1 MNPQPTDFQEWMVTQ
16 ALAAYLGQQGMEDPQ
31 RMAWL
36 FGLEANTPRGGRK
49 LSDLCGFDWAPRKVF
64 GGAEAWFKEEDRGA
78 LSLDQF
84 KKTFWTITP
93 DFRYWIE
100 KRDKQLII
108 EAKGTP
114 KPSGH
119 KDADQAKRYFMY
131 LKDTGHKGAVVYFV
145 PNPKVWLDW
154 LTKLAEQV
162 ARENAAP
169 FGVVDLNVA
178 VVPQVADELVHVVG
192 GALVQ
197 TARLL
202 EKALHLSKAA

>member
-1 MNPQPTDFQEWMVTQ
+1 MDPQPMDFQEWMVTQ
-16 ALAAYLGQQGMEDPQ
+16 ALAAYLGQEGMENPH

-36 FGLEANTPRGGRK
+36 FGLEAKTPRGGRK
-49 LSDLCGFDWAPRKVF
+49 LSDLCGFDWAPRKVS

-78 LSLDQF
+78 LSLHQF

-108 EAKGTP
+108 EAKGTA
-114 KPSGH
+114 KPSGR

-131 LKDTGHKGAVVYFV
+131 LKDTRHKGAVVYFV
-145 PNPKVWLDW
+145 QNPKVWLDW
-154 LTKLAEQV
+154 LTNIVRQLAQESIT
-162 ARENAAP
+162 P
-169 FGVVDLNVA
+169 FGVVDVKVE
-178 VVPQVADELVHVVG
+178 VVPKVADELVRIVG
-192 GALVQ
+192 RELAK

-202 EKALHLSKAA
+202 EEALDLSKVA